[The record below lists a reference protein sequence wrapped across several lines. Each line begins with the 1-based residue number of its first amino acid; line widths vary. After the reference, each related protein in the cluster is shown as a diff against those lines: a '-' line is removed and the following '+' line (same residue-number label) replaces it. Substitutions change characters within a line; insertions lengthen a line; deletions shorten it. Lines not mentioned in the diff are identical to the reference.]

1 MNNDKILLIFNNE
14 AGKNNYRQK
23 KLLILKILKAKD
35 SVFKAI
41 NLKNLEKE
49 NLEDYSTVVTVGG
62 DGTVLRVIPFIAN
75 KDIRLCIIPCGT
87 ANLFAAHLCIPFNI
101 EKAMNVL
108 FNGKSATVDLGK
120 AGDEYFALRI
130 GLGYDAD
137 IINGTKRMWK
147 KRLGYLAYL
156 IQGILKTF
164 RLSNKYYKITM
175 DNNTFEVNAN
185 AIIVANA
192 GNMFKNFFTVAP
204 KGSVI
209 DGKLDV
215 FIMATK
221 NIWEFLFAISQIIFK
236 THKKTSN
243 IIYGQVKNIKIEA
256 QDKKLVHIDGEPFS
270 ESTLDIS
277 VMPQALKVV
286 VPELTTY

>member
-1 MNNDKILLIFNNE
+1 MNSKKILLVFNNE
-14 AGKNNYRQK
+14 AGKSNYRQK
-23 KLLILKILKAKD
+23 KLFILKMLKDKKCL
-35 SVFKAI
+35 FKAI
-41 NLKNLEKE
+41 NLANLEKE
-49 NLEDYSTVVTVGG
+49 KLEDYSTVVTVGG
-62 DGTVLRVIPFIAN
+62 DGTILRVIPFIAN

-101 EKAMNVL
+101 KKAVDVL
-108 FNGKSATVDLGK
+108 FNGKSTTVDLGK

-137 IINGTKRMWK
+137 IINGTKRVWK
-147 KRLGYLAYL
+147 KRIGYLAYL
-156 IQGILKTF
+156 IQGVLKTF
-164 RLSNKYYKITM
+164 KLSNKAYKITM
-175 DNNTFEVNAN
+175 DNNTFVVNAN

-221 NIWEFLFAISQIIFK
+221 NTWEFVFAISHIVFK
-236 THKKTSN
+236 THKKSSN
-243 IIYGQVKNIKIEA
+243 IIYGQVENIKIEA
-256 QDKKLVHIDGEPFS
+256 QDKKLVHIDGEPFA
-270 ESTLDIS
+270 ESILDIS
-277 VMPQALKVV
+277 VIPQALRVA